1 MHIQF
6 MEKIEKKIIEFRTIQ
21 QIQIQIQLKY
31 NNSSKKLKRKKKYHT
46 EIRQIKQNAKNKW

>member
-21 QIQIQIQLKY
+21 QIQIQLKY
-31 NNSSKKLKRKKKYHT
+31 NNSSNNKKK
-46 EIRQIKQNAKNKW
+46 EKISRWNQANKTKCKK

>member
-21 QIQIQIQLKY
+21 QIQIQLKY
-31 NNSSKKLKRKKKYHT
+31 NNSSKKLKRRKKYHA
-46 EIRQIKQNAKNKW
+46 EIRQRKQNAKNKW